1 MVFVVDLRRF
11 ISVNMVSFFC
21 EDVSFSLRHRWRIA
35 LWLCRVCKMHSR
47 KLGRVNVIFCSDSYL
62 LKINQKFLGHDYYTD
77 VITFDYSEGSDVSGD
92 VFVSVDSVRKNAEIF
107 NQTFDRELHR
117 VIVHGILHILGFD
130 DATETQISTM
140 RCLEDEALLLLKKRF
155 FVD

>member
-1 MVFVVDLRRF
+1 
-11 ISVNMVSFFC
+11 
-21 EDVSFSLRHRWRIA
+21 
-35 LWLCRVCKMHSR
+35 MHSR

-62 LKINQKFLGHDYYTD
+62 LKMNQKFLGHDYFTD